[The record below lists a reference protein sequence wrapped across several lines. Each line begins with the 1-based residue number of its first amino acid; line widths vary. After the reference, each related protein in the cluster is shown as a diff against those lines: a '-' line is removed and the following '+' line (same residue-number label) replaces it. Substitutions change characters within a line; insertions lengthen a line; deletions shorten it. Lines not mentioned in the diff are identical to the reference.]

1 MRLGKSRYFF
11 GGALMADTNAVID
24 LEALLAPLDG
34 DNPAGESLRYDGTYD
49 QIKEARRED
58 EVLAQGDWARDLK
71 VADWPKV
78 IKLATEALLKKSKDL
93 QIAAWLTEGIV
104 KHDKH
109 DRWVALREGLQLL
122 IGLHENFWETA
133 YPEIDPEDDEGP
145 LAARANVLAALDA
158 RLGDIIKELP
168 LTAGPKYSFL
178 QYLESKQFDIP
189 ENIEHLDSSQQ
200 EKMVALKAQAEAE
213 KRVTGDD
220 WRKAKAATSRDF
232 IEARFALIN
241 ECWDTFK
248 ALDAVMDEKFARETP
263 GLGTFKKSLDEIR
276 TVVDLFVKERQKAE
290 PREDELGGEVEGE
303 EGAEA
308 TMSGGGGFAVSGGA
322 IRSRQEALRRLSEI
336 ANFFRQTEPHSPVS
350 YAVERAV
357 KWGNMPLEAWLADV
371 LKDGVALD
379 SVREV
384 LGFNTGSSSSDSY
397 SE

>member
-1 MRLGKSRYFF
+1 
-11 GGALMADTNAVID
+11 
-24 LEALLAPLDG
+24 
-34 DNPAGESLRYDGTYD
+34 
-49 QIKEARRED
+49 
-58 EVLAQGDWARDLK
+58 
-71 VADWPKV
+71 
-78 IKLATEALLKKSKDL
+78 
-93 QIAAWLTEGIV
+93 
-104 KHDKH
+104 
-109 DRWVALREGLQLL
+109 
-122 IGLHENFWETA
+122 
-133 YPEIDPEDDEGP
+133 
-145 LAARANVLAALDA
+145 LAARANVLAAFDA
-158 RLGDIIKELP
+158 RLGDIVKELP
-168 LTAGPKYSFL
+168 LTAGPKYSLL

-189 ENIEHLDSSQQ
+189 ENIESLEPSQQ
-200 EKMVALKAQAEAE
+200 ERMAALKAQAEAE

-248 ALDAVMDEKFARETP
+248 ALDAMMDAKFARETP
-263 GLGTFKKSLDEIR
+263 GLGAFKKSLDEIR
-276 TVVDLFVKERQKAE
+276 TVVDLLVKERQKAE
-290 PREDELGGEVEGE
+290 PREDEMGGEIEGA

-336 ANFFRQTEPHSPVS
+336 ASFFRQTEPHSPVS

-357 KWGNMPLEAWLADV
+357 KWGHMPLEAWLADV